1 MNEMG
6 GTEPSDDP
14 SGWPVGAM
22 TFCPYCLHISGKMPN
37 IAFNFGYALPARRRE
52 NGKHRS
58 RHRDLPDG
66 REYGCAGA
74 EVLLNIPIIKVCLPM
89 RDA

>member
-37 IAFNFGYALPARRRE
+37 IAFNSGHALPASQTGE
-52 NGKHRS
+52 WKTQV